1 MSRRRS
7 GMLIM
12 FSSWVAEVGAVFG
25 KDTRAEFRSRAAVN
39 AILLFALTTLAVVS
53 FSLSA
58 QGLAPGIKARILA
71 SLLWIVLFFSA
82 MSGLPR
88 VFVKEEDSRTMMALR
103 LSARPSVVFV
113 GKLLFNVALLL
124 AVTMA
129 VVPLYL
135 LLLEQVVQRWGQ
147 FIGVLILGM
156 GGLAGASTLLSALVA
171 KTGNRGSLFVVL
183 AFPVLLPLL
192 VCAINGSVGAFL
204 GTRPEEVRASLI
216 VLAAYLV
223 ATVTASLMLFEFV
236 WDG

>member
-1 MSRRRS
+1 MGITVSR
-7 GMLIM
+7 
-12 FSSWVAEVGAVFG
+12 WAAEVGAVFG
-25 KDTRAEFRSRAAVN
+25 KDARAEFRNRSAVN

-58 QGLAPGIKARILA
+58 QGLAPGIKAHILA

-88 VFVKEEDSRTMMALR
+88 VFVKEEDSRTALALR
-103 LSARPSVVFV
+103 LTARPNVVFI

-124 AVTMA
+124 VVTAA

-135 LLLEQVVQRWGQ
+135 LLMEPVVQRWGL
-147 FIGVLILGM
+147 FFGVVVLGM
-156 GGLAGASTLLSALVA
+156 GGLAGSSRLLAALVA
-171 KTGNRGSLFVVL
+171 KTSNRGSLFVVL
-183 AFPVLLPLL
+183 AFPLLLPLL
-192 VCAINGSVGAFL
+192 VSAINGTVGAFL
-204 GTRPEEVRASLI
+204 GARPEEVGSNLI